1 MNYENV
7 KKQLQNKEISV
18 LDLSCK
24 DVKSITKKMKKELE
38 EKQIELDELNEKI
51 KDIKVRIDNFG
62 ETE

>member
-38 EKQIELDELNEKI
+38 EKQIELNELNEKI
-51 KDIKVRIDNFG
+51 KDMKVRIDNFD
-62 ETE
+62 